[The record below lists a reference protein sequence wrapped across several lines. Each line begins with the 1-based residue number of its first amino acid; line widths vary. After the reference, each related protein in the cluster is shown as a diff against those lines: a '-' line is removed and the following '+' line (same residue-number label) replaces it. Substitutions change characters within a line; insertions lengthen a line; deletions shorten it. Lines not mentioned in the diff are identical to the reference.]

1 MEKWSEQVVVIE
13 KIYNFV
19 VDYFFF
25 IWNHLG
31 LQSYVLKLMILTFIF
46 FLISQITLDGKTIK
60 SKVVDLDEI

>member
-13 KIYNFV
+13 KIHNFV
-19 VDYFFF
+19 VDYFF

-31 LQSYVLKLMILTFIF
+31 LRTYVFNVMILKFIF
-46 FLISQITLDGKTIK
+46 FWISQMTLDGKTIK